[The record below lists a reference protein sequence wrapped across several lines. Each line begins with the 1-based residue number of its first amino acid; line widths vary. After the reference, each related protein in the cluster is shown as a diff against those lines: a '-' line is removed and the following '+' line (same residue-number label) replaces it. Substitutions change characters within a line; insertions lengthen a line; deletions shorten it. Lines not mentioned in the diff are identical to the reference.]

1 MQEWWTTWRQTRVLE
16 VATSR
21 KYESHWK
28 THVEPRWG
36 TVNLGSVTA
45 WDVEAWIADM
55 DRAGVGPTT
64 QFQSFQLLRTML
76 ADAARHKR
84 IGLDP
89 TATVKIKRPP
99 THVDRFLT
107 RPEFEA
113 LVEHMPA
120 DRDRAMVMLMAMA
133 GLRWSEVAG
142 LHSHRVDL
150 GRSELR
156 VKEVLRRDNTIKKDP
171 KSKAGE
177 RIVPLL
183 PVLREALAPF
193 LADKGLVFPG
203 LDYDNWRRRVFN
215 PAREAAGLAEP
226 LPTIHDLRHSY
237 GSWLAEG
244 GVSPTDVMALM
255 GHSSLRATERYLH
268 SGDGRFG
275 RALSALATQQIAAP

>member
-1 MQEWWTTWRQTRVLE
+1 MADWWDAWRKTRVLE

-21 KYESHWK
+21 KYESHWR
-28 THVEPRWG
+28 THVKPRWG
-36 TVNLGSVTA
+36 NVNLGAVTA

-55 DRAGVGPTT
+55 ENAKVGKTT
-64 QFQSFQLLRTML
+64 QYQSFQLLRTML

-89 TATVKIKRPP
+89 TATVKIKPP
-99 THVDRFLT
+99 PKHVDRFLT

-113 LVEHMPA
+113 LVEQMPT
-120 DRDRAMVMLMAMA
+120 DRDQAMVMLMAMA
-133 GLRWSEVAG
+133 GLRWGEVAG
-142 LHSHRVDL
+142 LHAHRVDL
-150 GRSELR
+150 GRGELR

-171 KSKAGE
+171 KSTAGE
-177 RIVPLL
+177 RIVPLV
-183 PVLREALAPF
+183 PVLRDALAPF
-193 LADKGLVFPG
+193 VEKGLVFPG

-275 RALSALATQQIAAP
+275 RALSALAAPQIAAP